1 MLCSLKHAMYIYGVS
16 CIISYEGKSSP
27 MGIDITANLI
37 DDVLANFSEDNIGL
51 PNTNETRA
59 KELKNCDTS
68 FEVAFRMITVKHLK
82 ECYVYGIYRNSF
94 SKWRSRLDE
103 SGRISLADTFRN
115 K

>member
-1 MLCSLKHAMYIYGVS
+1 M
-16 CIISYEGKSSP
+16 
-27 MGIDITANLI
+27 DITSKLI
-37 DDVLANFSEDNIGL
+37 DDLLANFDEDIIGL

-68 FEVAFRMITVKHLK
+68 FEVAFKMITVKHLK

-94 SKWRSRLDE
+94 SKWRSILDE
-103 SGRISLADTFRN
+103 SGRISLADTFRS

>member
-1 MLCSLKHAMYIYGVS
+1 MGFLWCLK
-16 CIISYEGKSSP
+16 IIFLEED
-27 MGIDITANLI
+27 MDITSKLI
-37 DDVLANFSEDNIGL
+37 DDLLANFDEDIIGL

-68 FEVAFRMITVKHLK
+68 FEVAFKMITVKHLK

-94 SKWRSRLDE
+94 SKWRSILDE
-103 SGRISLADTFRN
+103 SGRISLADTFRS